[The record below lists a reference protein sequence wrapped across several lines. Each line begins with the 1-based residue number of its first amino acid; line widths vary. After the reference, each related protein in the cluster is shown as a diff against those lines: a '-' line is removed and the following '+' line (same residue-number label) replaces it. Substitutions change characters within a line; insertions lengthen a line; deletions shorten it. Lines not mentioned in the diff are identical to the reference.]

1 VSVLIEVE
9 SETEMTRPIQR
20 IAYLAMF
27 ALTDAERAEVARY
40 FCNECWR
47 YTGGVVAC
55 RCGKGGTK

>member
-1 VSVLIEVE
+1 MTVLIEVE

-40 FCNECWR
+40 FCNACWR
-47 YTGGVVAC
+47 YTGGVV
-55 RCGKGGTK
+55 RCNCARKESK